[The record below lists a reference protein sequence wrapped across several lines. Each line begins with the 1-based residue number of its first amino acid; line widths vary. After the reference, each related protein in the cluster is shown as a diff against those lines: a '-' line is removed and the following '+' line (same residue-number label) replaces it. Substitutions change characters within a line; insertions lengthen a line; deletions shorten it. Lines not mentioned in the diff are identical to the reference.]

1 MRLNKDKKYEA
12 QALAM
17 AMVIMV
23 VSSIIAMSVYFR
35 SQKDKTLTLE
45 ERASAEAL
53 EISDLIIDKLT
64 LFPVQDVIE
73 KVSELQEE
81 PFDYSIG
88 TVPPLSENFDTSEI
102 SSLLSSLGVEEN
114 IRALSICPIDI
125 ENGESFNEY
134 QLTIRQAD
142 ENTYFEIRPGQVW
155 SLPIKGYDLDANCLM
170 SLNFAVR
177 GDPGAG
183 FSVIKSYAK
192 DYLSSTPSYKD
203 YDYLD
208 IQNYC
213 FADTDS
219 SCNNQ
224 DNSFFDSN
232 WEKYNIT
239 ESNSEVPIELKE
251 VVDGYVLDEVRIK
264 AIGGTVG
271 LKYKTTPPECLTGL
285 RMIHLRVTANCYG
298 VYRGKE
304 VLIPEKKWHN
314 TLFDYAVFNGQNSI

>member
-1 MRLNKDKKYEA
+1 MTLNKGKKYEA
-12 QALAM
+12 QALAI

-53 EISDLIIDKLT
+53 EISDLLIDKLT
-64 LFPVQDVIE
+64 LFTVQDVIE
-73 KVSELQEE
+73 KVSELQDE

-88 TVPPLSENFDTSEI
+88 TVPPLSENHDTFEI
-102 SSLLSSLGVEEN
+102 SSLLTSLGVEEN
-114 IRALSICPIDI
+114 IRTLSICPIDI
-125 ENGESFNEY
+125 EDGEGFNEY
-134 QLTIRQAD
+134 QLTIKQAD

-155 SLPIKGYDLDANCLM
+155 SLPIKGYDLDSSCLM

-183 FSVIKSYAK
+183 FSVMKSYAK
-192 DYLSSTPSYKD
+192 DYEFSSPLYKD
-203 YDYLD
+203 YEYLD
-208 IQNYC
+208 VQNYC
-213 FADTDS
+213 FANSEDT
-219 SCNNQ
+219 CNNQ
-224 DNSFFDSN
+224 DNSFFDTN
-232 WEKYNIT
+232 WQKYNIN
-239 ESNSEVPIELKE
+239 ENNSEIQIELKE
-251 VVDGYVLDEVRIK
+251 EVDGYVLDEVRIK
-264 AIGGTVG
+264 AIGGTIG
-271 LKYKTTPPECLTGL
+271 LKYKTVPPECLTGL

-314 TLFDYAVFNGQNSI
+314 PLFDYVVFNGQNSI